1 MAKLSRCFH
10 DAKVVNYEKKR
21 ITSKELAR
29 LLGVSSATISRAFST
44 NARISEQTRA
54 RVVAMAQQHGYQPN
68 AIARTLNSRRSRL
81 VAVVV
86 NAIGN
91 QCEAEQ
97 LELLVHRLQARALVP
112 IILCCADYT
121 DRLQLMR
128 LASTYQVD
136 HAVIVSDVVPLK
148 DAVQIFRTNRPIIV
162 SAEPIE
168 DTRVSCVRV
177 DGTEAASQI
186 IDKLVGHGRRHF
198 AYLYGRNSSWIDKQR
213 RNWFSNAL
221 ARHGLAFEAEGHG
234 DYSYDS
240 GFKEASLLLRRSKV
254 DALVCGNDVMAI
266 GARDAAIRL
275 LNRNVPGDLAI
286 VGQDGITMA
295 SWECHDLTSLALDQV
310 AFIDAIVQ
318 LIERR
323 ETGHGETPTIVLK
336 CTARWGST
344 T

>member
-1 MAKLSRCFH
+1 
-10 DAKVVNYEKKR
+10 VNCVKER
-21 ITSKELAR
+21 ITSKELAK
-29 LLGVSSATISRAFST
+29 LVGVSSATISRAFST
-44 NARISEQTRA
+44 NARISEKTRV
-54 RVVAMAQQHGYQPN
+54 RVLAMAQQYGYQPN
-68 AIARTLNSRRSRL
+68 AIARTLNNRQSRL

-86 NAIGN
+86 NAIAN

-97 LELLVHRLQARALVP
+97 LDLLVHRLQARALVP
-112 IILCCADYT
+112 IILCCGDNT

-136 HAVIVSDVVPLK
+136 HAIIVSDLVPLK
-148 DAVQIFRTNRPIIV
+148 DAAQIFRTTWPIIV

-177 DGTEAASQI
+177 DGAEAALQI
-186 IDKLVGHGRRHF
+186 IDKLVGDGRGHF

-213 RNWFSNAL
+213 RDWFSSAL

-240 GFKEASLLLRRSKV
+240 GFKEASLILHRSKV

-275 LNRNVPGDLAI
+275 LNLRVPGDLAI
-286 VGQDGITMA
+286 VGQDGIAMA
-295 SWECHDLTSLALDQV
+295 GWGCHDLTTLALDRTALV
-310 AFIDAIVQ
+310 DAIVQ
-318 LIERR
+318 LIERH
-323 ETGHGETPTIVLK
+323 EADYAAASTIVIK
-336 CTARWGST
+336 CTVRWGST

>member
-1 MAKLSRCFH
+1 
-10 DAKVVNYEKKR
+10 VNCVKER
-21 ITSKELAR
+21 ITSKELAK
-29 LLGVSSATISRAFST
+29 LVGVSSATISRAFST
-44 NARISEQTRA
+44 TARISEDTRV
-54 RVVAMAQQHGYQPN
+54 RVLAMAQKYGYQPN
-68 AIARTLNSRRSRL
+68 AIARTLNNRQSRL

-97 LELLVHRLQARALVP
+97 LDMLVHRLQARALVP
-112 IILCCADYT
+112 IILSCGDNT

-128 LASTYQVD
+128 LAANYQVD
-136 HAVIVSDVVPLK
+136 HAVIVSDLVSLK
-148 DAVQIFRTNRPIIV
+148 DAVQIFKTTLPIMV

-168 DTRVSCVRV
+168 DTRVSYVRV

-186 IDKLVGHGRRHF
+186 VDKLVGDGRAHF
-198 AYLYGRNSSWIDKQR
+198 AYVYGRTSSWIDRQR
-213 RNWFSNAL
+213 REWFSDAL

-240 GFKEASLLLRRSKV
+240 GFKEASLILYRSKV

-266 GARDAAIRL
+266 GARDAATRML
-275 LNRNVPGDLAI
+275 KLQVPGDLAI
-286 VGQDGITMA
+286 VGQDGIEMA
-295 SWECHDLTSLALDQV
+295 RWGCHDLTTLATDQV
-310 AFIDAIVQ
+310 ALIDAVIQ
-318 LIERR
+318 LMEKH
-323 ETGHGETPTIVLK
+323 ETDNGVAPTIVLK

>member
-1 MAKLSRCFH
+1 
-10 DAKVVNYEKKR
+10 VKKR

-29 LLGVSSATISRAFST
+29 VVGVSSATISRAFST
-44 NARISEQTRA
+44 GGRINEGTRA
-54 RVVAMAQQHGYQPN
+54 RVLAMAQHYGYQPN
-68 AIARTLNSRRSRL
+68 AIARTLNNRRSGL

-97 LELLVHRLQARALVP
+97 LQLLVHRLQARSLVP
-112 IILCCADYT
+112 IILCCGDAT

-136 HAVIVSDVVPLK
+136 HAVIMSDLVPLK
-148 DAVQIFRTNRPIIV
+148 DAVQIFKTISPIIV

-168 DTRVSCVRV
+168 DTGVSCLRV
-177 DGTEAASQI
+177 DGAEAGSQI
-186 IDKLVGHGRRHF
+186 IDKLVGDGRRHF
-198 AYLYGRNSSWIDKQR
+198 GYLCGRNSSWIDKQR
-213 RNWFSNAL
+213 RNWFSSAL
-221 ARHGLAFEAEGHG
+221 ARHGLRFEAEGHG

-275 LNRNVPGDLAI
+275 LDRHVPGDLAI
-286 VGQDGITMA
+286 VGQDGIEMA
-295 SWECHDLTSLALDQV
+295 GWECHDLTTLALDRV
-310 AFIDAIVQ
+310 AFIDGIMQ
-318 LIERR
+318 LIERKA
-323 ETGHGETPTIVLK
+323 TGDGAASTTTVK
-336 CTARWGST
+336 CTVRWGST
-344 T
+344 A